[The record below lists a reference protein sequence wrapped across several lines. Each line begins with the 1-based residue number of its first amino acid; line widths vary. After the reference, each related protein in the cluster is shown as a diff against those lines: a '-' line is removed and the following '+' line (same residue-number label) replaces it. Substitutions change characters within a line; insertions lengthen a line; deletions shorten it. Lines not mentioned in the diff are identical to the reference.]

1 MSKNKHNIPSN
12 GEFGQLRAFLARNSV
27 SQTRIDEAIGIV
39 PNGRSRLE
47 ITEQLRTWLKTL
59 T

>member
-1 MSKNKHNIPSN
+1 MFKNKNNVPSN
-12 GEFGQLRAFLARNSV
+12 GEFGQLRAFLARNNV
-27 SQTRIDEAIGIV
+27 SQMQIDAAIGIV